1 VGGRYVG
8 AVLGWNN
15 MWGNFGAAVAP
26 WVLAKIINV
35 GWDEMFLAC
44 AGAYLLSGLVSLGV
58 DASKPIAPRE
68 EPAG

>member
-1 VGGRYVG
+1 
-8 AVLGWNN
+8 

-44 AGAYLLSGLVSLGV
+44 AGAYLLSGVVSLGV

-68 EPAG
+68 EAAG